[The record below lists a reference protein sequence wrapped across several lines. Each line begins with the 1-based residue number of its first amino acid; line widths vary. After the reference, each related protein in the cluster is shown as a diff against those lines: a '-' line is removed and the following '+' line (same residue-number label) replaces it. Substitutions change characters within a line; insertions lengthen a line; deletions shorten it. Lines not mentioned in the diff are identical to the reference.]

1 MRAENIVSIREY
13 SKPYMMDAI
22 KAIPGGLIIHKADW
36 NKEEIVF
43 VNDILID
50 EFDCESK
57 EEFLEY
63 AGGSFKDVIHPDDY
77 ETVKKNIR
85 RQISQTGDEY
95 SKIEFRIISKKGTIK
110 NVVAHGRYYLSQ
122 SEGPL
127 FNVFINFPIAIA
139 DTGVTQKS
147 YILSNIERAIS
158 EGWIEPYYQPII
170 RAFSGKL
177 CSVEALARW
186 DDPELG
192 MIPPSQFIPV
202 LEESD
207 LSYKLDIYIAQRVI
221 SMLQQRI
228 RQGTNVVPVSINISR
243 SDFEHCDPVE
253 IIASTCDAH
262 GVRRNLIAIELTET
276 SVISDSE
283 AMRNAIDRF
292 HKAGFEVL
300 MDDFGSGYSSLNI
313 LKDFDFDE
321 IKIDMGF
328 LKNFNEKSKTIVTM
342 AVRMA
347 KSLGIHTLAE
357 GVETREHVEFLRGIG
372 CERIQGY
379 YFGKPMPLSKTID
392 GLRENKIAYETREDY
407 TLYQKIGLID
417 VVSDSPLAL
426 FFYEGSRFEMIFRND
441 LYLAELPTEGE
452 DDVLDEYIDTIMN
465 SEDSTYSS
473 RFRSLADNA
482 VKSEK
487 RESMSFLFRGRYL
500 HFSFTL
506 VAKSRKGVILSAVLD
521 GKIYNRIRASEET
534 DSIIRN
540 LGSVY
545 ECIYVL
551 DLKNNLRT
559 VVVSDME
566 GESEGDVIGGDDVF
580 CNVPVKERLYRDE
593 IEKWQEFAQ
602 KDYILGK
609 IRKSGRGFFSDF
621 FLVKRDDGNYLW
633 MEFMLLFG
641 SKTEEDKLVFCI
653 KPAAIENLDSEGKK
667 DFVKR
672 VLRYGYI
679 ELDNIE
685 SDESYIWK
693 SLVDESN
700 LKMFWKDKDRRFLG
714 ATRAF
719 YDYYGFKTGEE
730 FLGKTDEE
738 VGWHLND
745 VPFESDE
752 VRVLTK
758 GESIQN
764 ATTINVVD
772 GVTHHIIASKIP
784 VYRDNHIVGLV
795 GYLVDAD
802 YDVIA
807 DGPNRDARFVDP
819 VTGLMNLQGLIGAL
833 TELDN
838 NFRTNGENYT
848 YISLKVDGYTD
859 VLVDYG
865 GEVAMKLLKK
875 LSAIIKGTFSNTAAI
890 SRNEGSHFGICE
902 RGRSIDVVFGCIN
915 ECRSR
920 ISEITEIDGRE
931 CRLVPRCGMA
941 SGTETESYQNLMEL
955 ANNRIR
961 KARRFNGE
969 KLALGDETIPDP
981 YTDIPLAGTMVRPR
995 MDKSGEKAVDMIFI
1009 FVNNAYCEM
1018 TGKTRN
1024 ELLGQG
1030 YLETFPQTDKSWID
1044 LTYRACK
1051 GELVKATLYD
1061 GATHHWLKFTASPTE
1076 EPNACFVICD
1086 VVDEEMRGHKEKK

>member
-1 MRAENIVSIREY
+1 MRAENIVPLREY
-13 SKPYMMDAI
+13 SKPYMQDAI
-22 KAIPGGLIIHKADW
+22 RAVPGGLIIHRADW
-36 NKEEIVF
+36 SKEEIVF

-57 EEFLEY
+57 EEFLDY

-77 ETVKKNIR
+77 ETVKKAIR
-85 RQISQTGDEY
+85 KQISQTGDEY
-95 SKIEFRIISKKGTIK
+95 SKIEFRIITKKGTIK
-110 NVVAHGRYYLSQ
+110 NVMAHGRYYLSQ

-127 FNVFINFPIAIA
+127 FNVFINFPVAVA

-147 YILSNIERAIS
+147 YILSNIDRAIS

-170 RAFSGKL
+170 RTFSGRL

-186 DDPELG
+186 EDPELG
-192 MIPPSQFIPV
+192 VFSPGQFIPV
-202 LEESD
+202 LEEND

-228 RQGTNVVPVSINISR
+228 RQGANVVPVSINISR

-253 IIASTCDAH
+253 IIASTCDSH

-276 SVISDSE
+276 SIISDGE
-283 AMRNAIDRF
+283 MMKGAIDRF
-292 HKAGFEVL
+292 HQAGFEVL

-328 LKNFNEKSKTIVTM
+328 LKNFNEKSKKIVTM

-357 GVETREHVEFLRGIG
+357 GVETKEHVDFLREIG

-379 YFGKPMPLSKTID
+379 YYGKPLALAKAID
-392 GLRENKIAYETREDY
+392 RLRENKIIYETREEY

-417 VVSDSPLAL
+417 VVTKSPLAL
-426 FFYEGSRFEMIFRND
+426 FFYDGNRFDVVFRNNA
-441 LYLAELPTEGE
+441 YLGELPKEG
-452 DDVLDEYIDTIMN
+452 DDEALDIYIDNLMN

-473 RFRSLADNA
+473 RFRNLANNA
-482 VKSEK
+482 IKSEK
-487 RESMSFLFRGRYL
+487 RESMTFAFRGKYL

-506 VAKSRKGVILSAVLD
+506 VAKSRNGAILSAVLD
-521 GKIYNRIRASEET
+521 GKIYNRIRASEER
-534 DSIIRN
+534 DEIIRN

-545 ECIYVL
+545 ECIYLL
-551 DLKNNLRT
+551 DLKNKLRK
-559 VVVSDME
+559 VVVSNME
-566 GESEGDVIGGDDVF
+566 GESEGDVIGGEDIL
-580 CNVPVKERLYRDE
+580 CSVPLKDRLYRE
-593 IEKWQEFAQ
+593 ETERWERFAC
-602 KDYILGK
+602 KDYILDK

-621 FLVKRDDGNYLW
+621 FLAKRDDGNYLW
-633 MEFMLLFG
+633 MELMLLF
-641 SKTEEDKLVFCI
+641 SNKAEEDKLLFCI

-667 DFVKR
+667 EFVKR
-672 VLRYGYI
+672 ILSYGYL
-679 ELDNIE
+679 ELDAIE
-685 SDESYIWK
+685 SDEIYIWK
-693 SLVDESN
+693 SLVAESN
-700 LKMFWKDKDRRFLG
+700 LKMFWKDKDRRFVG
-714 ATRAF
+714 ATKAF

-745 VPFESDE
+745 APFESDE
-752 VRVLTK
+752 IRVLTK
-758 GESIQN
+758 GESILN

-784 VYRDNHIVGLV
+784 VYKDNHIVGLV
-795 GYLVDAD
+795 GYMVDAD

-807 DGPNRDARFVDP
+807 DGAHRDARFVDP
-819 VTGLMNLQGLIGAL
+819 VTGLMNVQGLIGAL
-833 TELDN
+833 SELDN
-838 NFRTNGENYT
+838 NFRTNGENYI
-848 YISLKVDGYTD
+848 YISLKVDGYSD

-865 GEVAMKLLKK
+865 GEVAMKLLKQLK
-875 LSAIIKGTFSNTAAI
+875 DIVKSTFSSTAAI
-890 SRNEGSHFGICE
+890 SRNEGAHFGICE
-902 RGRSIDVVFGCIN
+902 RGRTIDLVYACLH
-915 ECRSR
+915 ECRTR

-931 CRLVPRCGMA
+931 CRLVPQCGVA
-941 SGTETESYQNLMEL
+941 SGIEADGYQGLMEL

-961 KARRFNGE
+961 KARRFHGDSLGVVDE
-969 KLALGDETIPDP
+969 KLPDP
-981 YTDIPLAGTMVRPR
+981 YTDIPLPGVMVRPLF
-995 MDKSGEKAVDMIFI
+995 DKNGAKATDMIFI

-1024 ELLGQG
+1024 ELLGKG

-1044 LTYRACK
+1044 LTCRACK
-1051 GELVKATLYD
+1051 GEFVKATLYD

-1086 VVDEEMRGHKEKK
+1086 VVDEEMSGQKAE